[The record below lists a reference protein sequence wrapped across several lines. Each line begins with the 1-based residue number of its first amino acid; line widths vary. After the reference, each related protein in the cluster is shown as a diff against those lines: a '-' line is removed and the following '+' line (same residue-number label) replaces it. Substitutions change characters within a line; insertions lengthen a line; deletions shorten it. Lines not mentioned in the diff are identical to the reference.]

1 MLSNLDKPR
10 PQQLASPVSTPSHA
24 PSPPD
29 FTQLYEDHFAF
40 VWRCARRLGVPD
52 AQVDDAVQDVFLVV
66 HRQLADYTPDHAPKA
81 WLFSITRRVASDHRR
96 RIRRKG
102 GLSELSPET
111 PAHER
116 DGPQAQAE
124 RNQASNI
131 VQRFLQQ
138 LDEAHASVFILSE
151 LEQMTAPEVAQTLSI
166 EATTVYT
173 RVRSTR
179 NGLRKFVA
187 EHHGDYL
194 EQLDD

>member
-1 MLSNLDKPR
+1 MLSNIDKPR
-10 PQQLASPVSTPSHA
+10 QHELASPVSTPSHA

-52 AQVDDAVQDVFLVV
+52 AQLDDAVQDVFLVV
-66 HRQLADYTPDHAPKA
+66 HRQLADYTPDHAPRA

-111 PAHER
+111 PAEER
-116 DGPQAQAE
+116 DGPLAHAE
-124 RNQASNI
+124 RNQASAI
-131 VQRFLQQ
+131 VQRFLRQ
-138 LDEAHASVFILSE
+138 LDEAHAAVFILAE
-151 LEQMTAPEVAQTLSI
+151 LEHMTASEVAQTLSI
-166 EATTVYT
+166 EPTAVYT
-173 RVRSTR
+173 RVRSAR
-179 NGLRKFVA
+179 NGLRKFVS

-194 EQLDD
+194 EHLHD